1 MNNNLFTLLIRLIK
15 EIKMAVKKADVVM
28 NIKHLLEDLKDEMV
42 AYSSLPMADLK
53 QLQNAL
59 LDARE
64 TIQDR
69 YYKKNGTRAESR
81 LRPIAFYRKNETTV
95 TRIDS
100 HSIIRDGEQY
110 KLFNHLLDKVET
122 PNMSGN
128 YRLKDSTG
136 GVITLTPKTLEAIY
150 HYNHVVGDGN
160 LPFYKMKR

>member
-1 MNNNLFTLLIRLIK
+1 MNNDLFTLLTRLIK

-81 LRPIAFYRKNETTV
+81 CVL
-95 TRIDS
+95 S
-100 HSIIRDGEQY
+100 HSI
-110 KLFNHLLDKVET
+110 V
-122 PNMSGN
+122 
-128 YRLKDSTG
+128 
-136 GVITLTPKTLEAIY
+136 
-150 HYNHVVGDGN
+150 
-160 LPFYKMKR
+160 KMKQQLLVLIAILLFETVININCSITC

>member
-1 MNNNLFTLLIRLIK
+1 
-15 EIKMAVKKADVVM
+15 MAVKKADVVM

-110 KLFNHLLDKVET
+110 KLFNHLLD
-122 PNMSGN
+122 
-128 YRLKDSTG
+128 
-136 GVITLTPKTLEAIY
+136 
-150 HYNHVVGDGN
+150 
-160 LPFYKMKR
+160 